1 MKKLFSKLLIAAMA
15 GIVSF
20 SLAGCGAPTVDLN
33 EYISVNTSG
42 YNGYGKLYASVDYG
56 KIVEDYRG
64 ELNPKA
70 GNQILGAD
78 TPAVAA
84 ELAFDMY
91 EPFELEF
98 NASENLE
105 NDDKI
110 EIKWEVNESAIKRVQ
125 EYLDV
130 NFKYDDFT
138 HKVEGLAEL
147 KQVDPF
153 EYVEMQY
160 WGPSGNAEVSTYVNA
175 EIPHDNGTLKIKLN
189 IPYLR
194 GVSNGD
200 IIHVSLNDSHDAEYY
215 AKNYGMVLTRNEAD
229 IVVEGADYYPLSDP
243 REIFDYLSEEDFENA
258 ETAVLEHFAEYKG
271 DISAEFVGAVF
282 YYSDELN
289 HKSINNNSNNI
300 LFLIWHMNN
309 GMCPGGWYTYMGV
322 VGDVY
327 IGHVKQDDDSL
338 VKMTVQGGSP
348 FGDSSWNYKRETVT
362 YYGTPDCP
370 THFEYDGM
378 YYAGHQT
385 IEECLEAIEINQLHG
400 IKNLYTKIPEL
411 SYEGMI
417 VTDSLK
423 DYIN

>member
-1 MKKLFSKLLIAAMA
+1 MKKLLSKLFLAAMA
-15 GIVSF
+15 AIVSF
-20 SLAGCGAPTVDLN
+20 SLVGCGSPTVDLN
-33 EYISVNTSG
+33 EYVSVNTNG
-42 YNGYGKLYASVDYG
+42 YDGYGKLYASIDYG
-56 KIVEDYRG
+56 KIVEDFRG

-91 EPFELEF
+91 EPFELDYKVP
-98 NASENLE
+98 ENLK
-105 NDDKI
+105 NGNKI
-110 EIKWEVNESAIKRVQ
+110 EIVWDVNESAVEKVQ

-130 NFKYDDFT
+130 KFQYHDFQYT
-138 HKVEGLAEL
+138 VEGLQEL
-147 KQVDPF
+147 RQVDPF
-153 EYVEMQY
+153 EYVKMEY
-160 WGPSGNAEVSTYVNA
+160 WGPSGDAEVSTYVEA
-175 EIPHDNGTLKIKLN
+175 EIPHDNRTIKIKLN

-200 IIHVSLNDSHDAEYY
+200 IIHVSLKDNHDAEYY

-243 REIFDYLSEEDFENA
+243 AEIFEYLSEEDFNNA
-258 ETAVLEHFAEYKG
+258 ETAVLEHFKDYKG
-271 DISAEFVGAVF
+271 DISAEYVGAVF

-289 HKSINNNSNNI
+289 HQSINYNSNNI
-300 LFLIWHMNN
+300 LFLIWHMDN
-309 GMCPGGWYTYMGV
+309 GIYPGGWYTYMGV
-322 VGDVY
+322 IGDVY
-327 IGHVKQDDDSL
+327 IGHVEQEDGSA

-348 FGDSSWNYKRETVT
+348 FGDSSWNYKRETII
-362 YYGTPDCP
+362 YYGTPDYP

-378 YYAGHQT
+378 YYAGHKT
-385 IEECLEAIEINQLHG
+385 IKECLEAIEIYQLHG

-411 SYEGMI
+411 GYENVI